1 MTRRVI
7 DRRRIT
13 VYGTQWCADCRRAK
27 KLLDEQGVSYSWV
40 DVDQDSFGM
49 RYIEKINGGK
59 SIVPTIVFGD
69 GSILVEPSNSELLQK
84 LE

>member
-27 KLLDEQGVSYSWV
+27 KLFNDHRISYSWV
-40 DVDQDSFGM
+40 DVDQDSSGM
-49 RYIEKINGGK
+49 KYIKKINGGK
-59 SIVPTIVFGD
+59 CIVPTIVFGD